1 MKREFNAL
9 FFIFTQLKIAR
20 VFILAIFNMFIYTLH
35 DT

>member
-20 VFILAIFNMFIYTLH
+20 SIILAIFNTNYLYST
-35 DT
+35 